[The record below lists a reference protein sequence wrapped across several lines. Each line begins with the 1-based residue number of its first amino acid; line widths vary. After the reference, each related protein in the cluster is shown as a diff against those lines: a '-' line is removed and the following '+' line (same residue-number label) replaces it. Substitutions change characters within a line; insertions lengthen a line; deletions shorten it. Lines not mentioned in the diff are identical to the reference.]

1 MAGARLAI
9 EDNNTT
15 GKFLNQRFTLEEVRL
30 KDGDDAAKAAIALAD
45 RNIGFIIADLP
56 ADALLKA
63 ADAVRDR
70 GTVLFNAGS
79 IDDRLREQ
87 DCRANVIH
95 TAPTRSMLADG
106 LAQYLVWKQW
116 KRWLLVV
123 GSHDDDKLFA
133 EALRRSAAR
142 FGAKIVQER
151 VFEDTGGARRTD
163 SGVTLIQRQMPV
175 FTQPAPAYDV
185 LVAADESEVFA
196 PYLPYRTWDPR
207 PVAGS
212 AGLVPKSWDAAHDQW
227 GAVQMQ
233 NRFLKLNSR
242 RMTALDMQAWTAARM
257 IGEATSRVNSADRK
271 DRAGFPQRSGFFHRG
286 IQGPAAYAAGLEPAA
301 SPADP
306 AGGWPHGGFGL
317 AAGRFPASGLGTR
330 YARRG
335 SARDQVQAAMK
346 TERALDATYCLLFAT
361 IVWLA
366 ATAPAFAF
374 IAYVSNEKS
383 NTVSVID
390 TDKWAV
396 TKTIKVGQRPRGIEF
411 TRDGKF
417 VLVAVGDDDTIEM
430 IDTATQQVVD
440 KLPSG
445 PDPELFVQDAAGK
458 ILYVANEND
467 NTVTIIDIEKRAR
480 VGDVQVGVEPEGMAI
495 SPDGKIL
502 INTSETTNMA
512 HFIDTAT
519 RQIVANVLVDARPR
533 FAEFKRDGS
542 ELWVS
547 SEIGGTV
554 SIIDPAKHAV
564 TGKIEFA
571 IPGMR
576 KEAIQPVGIS
586 ITADAKTAFIALG
599 PANRIAVVDA
609 TTHQVTKY
617 LLVGQRVW
625 HMAFTPDEKYL
636 LVTNGVS
643 NDVSVIDVAA
653 LKVIKTIQ
661 VGELPW
667 GITIAKQ

>member
-1 MAGARLAI
+1 MIRLLVGIIGLGALATAALAADPVEIGIGYLRRAGIKPTLSLVEQPAENDGVAGARLAI

-15 GKFLNQRFTLEEVRL
+15 GKFLNQHFTLEEVRL
-30 KDGDDAAKAAIALAD
+30 KDGDDAAKAAVALAD

-116 KRWLLVV
+116 KRWLLVA

-175 FTQPAPAYDV
+175 FTQSAPAYDV

-196 PYLPYRTWDPR
+196 PYLALPDL
-207 PVAGS
+207 GS
-212 AGLVPKSWDAAHDQW
+212 AAGRRIRRPCSEELGRGPRSVGRGADAKPLSEAEFAAHD
-227 GAVQMQ
+227 GAGHAGMD
-233 NRFLKLNSR
+233 RGAHDR
-242 RMTALDMQAWTAARM
+242 RGDVA
-257 IGEATSRVNSADRK
+257 GEFGRSQSG
-271 DRAGFPQRSGFFHRG
+271 AGFPQRPGFFNCG
-286 IQGPAAYAAGLEPAA
+286 IQGPAAYAARLEPAA

-306 AGGWPHGGFGL
+306 AGGWPHGGFGV

-330 YARRG
+330 YARRR
-335 SARDQVQAAMK
+335 SARNQMQAAMK
-346 TERALDATYCLLFAT
+346 TERAWMRCHILLFGM

-366 ATAPAFAF
+366 GTLPAGAF

-396 TKTIKVGQRPRGIEF
+396 IKTIKVGQRPRGIEL

-417 VLVAVGDDDTIEM
+417 VFVAVGDDDTIEV
-430 IDTATQQVVD
+430 IDTSTQQVVD

-467 NTVTIIDIEKRAR
+467 NTVTIIDIERRVR

-495 SPDGKIL
+495 SPDGKSSSIHPRPPTWR
-502 INTSETTNMA
+502 ISSTPRHDRSWPMCWSMRA
-512 HFIDTAT
+512 RVSPSSSATAPNCGFPRKSAARFRSSIPKT
-519 RQIVANVLVDARPR
+519 RGHRQNRI
-533 FAEFKRDGS
+533 RDSGNAQ
-542 ELWVS
+542 
-547 SEIGGTV
+547 GG
-554 SIIDPAKHAV
+554 DPAGRDQHH
-564 TGKIEFA
+564 
-571 IPGMR
+571 R
-576 KEAIQPVGIS
+576 
-586 ITADAKTAFIALG
+586 
-599 PANRIAVVDA
+599 
-609 TTHQVTKY
+609 
-617 LLVGQRVW
+617 
-625 HMAFTPDEKYL
+625 
-636 LVTNGVS
+636 
-643 NDVSVIDVAA
+643 
-653 LKVIKTIQ
+653 
-661 VGELPW
+661 
-667 GITIAKQ
+667 